1 MALEPRIRVLELTRW
16 HLDQPLSG
24 CGALRTDEARI
35 VSEIRYTALEQAFQT
50 AQQRHV
56 DLIVLHS
63 GILSPH
69 SESGRA
75 PWYLARL
82 IEASVERGVPVV
94 WIEPSH
100 NAWMTHHLAALP
112 VTRLTPGAAVIV
124 STPSGQVRVVS
135 ESYDTASRAE
145 EIATVLV
152 TASGTSSAEVDLVL
166 AVAGTPPRTLDEWTT
181 AARGAVQP
189 LAVLHTTRREGA
201 PDREPLAV
209 SCVGQLTITCG
220 LGSGL
225 TTEMLFDPLWEE
237 LESASARYLATHPG
251 LELLVVDLVLSGVTG
266 SHGALWNRREQGDLR
281 DRIRHRQTLS
291 GGCGTCWSLRSI
303 HPHPA
308 PGNEGGPYTDIIEAI
323 WNTTTQVPGAE
334 ARGLVEL
341 VPEYAE
347 TCWWG
352 SGLLVSPGHPLA
364 ADCQRAVIHRLR
376 SAG

>member
-1 MALEPRIRVLELTRW
+1 MALDPRICVLELTRW

-35 VSEIRYTALEQAFQT
+35 ISEVRYTALERAFRT
-50 AQQRHV
+50 AQERHV

-75 PWYLARL
+75 PWYLARM
-82 IEASVERGVPVV
+82 IEASAERGVPVV

-100 NAWMTHHLAALP
+100 NEWMTHHLAVLP
-112 VTRLTPGAAVIV
+112 VTRLLPGASVLV
-124 STPSGQVRVVS
+124 NTPSGQIRVVS
-135 ESYDTASRAE
+135 ESYDTALRAE
-145 EIATVLV
+145 ETATVLV
-152 TASGTSSAEVDLVL
+152 TSSVTTSAKVDLVL
-166 AVAGTPPRTLDEWTT
+166 TVTGTPPRTLDEWTT
-181 AARGAVQP
+181 AARGSVQP
-189 LAVLHTTRREGA
+189 LAVLHTTRREGG

-209 SCVGQLTITCG
+209 SRVGQLTVTCG
-220 LGSGL
+220 LGSEL
-225 TTEMLFDPLWEE
+225 TTELLFDPLWEE

-266 SHGALWNRREQGDLR
+266 NHGALWNRREQMDLR

-291 GGCGTCWSLRSI
+291 ASCGSSWSLRAI

-308 PGNEGGPYTDIIEAI
+308 SGDESGPYTEVVEAI
-323 WNTTTQVPGAE
+323 WNAATQVPGAE
-334 ARGLVEL
+334 ARGLAEL

-347 TCWWG
+347 TRWWG
-352 SGLLVSPGHPLA
+352 SGLLVSPDHPLA
-364 ADCQRAVIHRLR
+364 ADSQRAVIHRLR